1 MPALRANQLFF
12 FLDFGNGNVLKYT
25 NPYNQQGAH
34 MFCKKCGTDVGD
46 SKFCP
51 KCGEAVSGDQSAG
64 EPVSAGQPVKKVN
77 KVAYALL
84 AFFLGGIGIHR
95 FYAGKVLSGVIYLL
109 FCWTLIPGII
119 AFIEFILALIR
130 ESDENGNLPVYQ
142 DKFFV

>member
-1 MPALRANQLFF
+1 
-12 FLDFGNGNVLKYT
+12 
-25 NPYNQQGAH
+25 
-34 MFCKKCGTDVGD
+34 MFCQKCGTDVGD
-46 SKFCP
+46 AKFCP
-51 KCGEAVSGDQSAG
+51 KCGEAVNDDKSTDEPCYVGG
-64 EPVSAGQPVKKVN
+64 EQPMKTVN

-84 AFFLGGIGIHR
+84 AFFLGGLGIHR

-130 ESDENGNLPVYQ
+130 EDDGHGNIPVYK

>member
-1 MPALRANQLFF
+1 
-12 FLDFGNGNVLKYT
+12 
-25 NPYNQQGAH
+25 

-51 KCGEAVSGDQSAG
+51 KCGESVYGDQSAD
-64 EPVSAGQPVKKVN
+64 EPCYVDQPQKMVN

-130 ESDENGNLPVYQ
+130 EDDGHGNIPVYK

>member
-1 MPALRANQLFF
+1 
-12 FLDFGNGNVLKYT
+12 
-25 NPYNQQGAH
+25 

-51 KCGEAVSGDQSAG
+51 KCGESVYGDQSAD
-64 EPVSAGQPVKKVN
+64 EPCYVDQPQKMVN

-84 AFFLGGIGIHR
+84 AFFLGGLGIHR

-130 ESDENGNLPVYQ
+130 EDDGHGNIPVYK

>member
-1 MPALRANQLFF
+1 
-12 FLDFGNGNVLKYT
+12 
-25 NPYNQQGAH
+25 

-51 KCGEAVSGDQSAG
+51 KCGESVYGDQSAD
-64 EPVSAGQPVKKVN
+64 EPCYVDQPQKMVN

-84 AFFLGGIGIHR
+84 AFFLGGLGIHR

-119 AFIEFILALIR
+119 AFVEFILALIR
-130 ESDENGNLPVYQ
+130 EDDGHGNIPVYK

>member
-1 MPALRANQLFF
+1 
-12 FLDFGNGNVLKYT
+12 
-25 NPYNQQGAH
+25 

-84 AFFLGGIGIHR
+84 AFFLGGLGIHR

-119 AFIEFILALIR
+119 AFVEFILALIR
-130 ESDENGNLPVYQ
+130 ESDQNGDLPVYA